1 MKIEPIIYET
11 TRFIDRLDDKLSI
24 ATLVLFSWELG
35 NKTFCEL
42 LYTKNLEDFIFSLS
56 QEYKEY
62 DIQLAVRLQDKQIK
76 EALVKT
82 IQKVRDKYDSDG
94 FLKALYEGDA
104 VSVDID
110 EIAYYNWNIQEFN
123 NFYKNLKDISKIISN
138 YK

>member
-11 TRFIDRLDDKLSI
+11 TRFVDRLEDKLSI
-24 ATLVLFSWELG
+24 ATLVLFSWKLG

-42 LYTKNLEDFIFSLS
+42 LYTKDLEDFIFNLS

-62 DIQLAVRLQDKQIK
+62 DIQLEVRLQDKQIK

-82 IQKVRDKYDSDG
+82 IEKVREKYDSDG

-104 VSVDID
+104 YAVVID
-110 EIAYYNWNIQEFN
+110 EIVNYNWNTKEFN
-123 NFYKNLKDISKIISN
+123 TFFKNLKDNLKIISN